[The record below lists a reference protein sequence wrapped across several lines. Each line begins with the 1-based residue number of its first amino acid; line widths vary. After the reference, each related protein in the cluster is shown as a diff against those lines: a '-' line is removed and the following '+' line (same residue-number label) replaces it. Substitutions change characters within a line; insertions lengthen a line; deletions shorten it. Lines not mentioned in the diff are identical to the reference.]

1 MTNPKLNQADQ
12 LMEESLDK
20 PLDLQEALYVIIEKA
35 WVIAICFFVGA
46 LVGLAQIGRTP
57 STYRSVCV
65 LQVDPEQRKVVSFQ
79 DENATDST
87 NSEGLQ
93 TALEGFH
100 SRVFLKRVAK
110 VIQLPNEPLFLAAKP
125 NGQPYTLDE
134 CAGALGGMIDVSARK
149 GTRLIDVAVEHQNP
163 GIAQK
168 LADSF
173 SHEFIKQS
181 IEQRAASAQIAVE
194 FLMDEANK
202 LKAKL
207 QQSEQAMQAYKEKY
221 NSVSLVDKQDIVITK
236 MQALNGQ
243 LSAAKAERLRLET
256 DYNEVKQKTTRTSSD
271 PGSYA
276 TQAEI
281 LLEIPSVANHPVIV
295 DIKKQI
301 ATAEQNISALSLRY
315 KDKHPRMIQA
325 RNQLAESKAALVEN
339 VFKMPAL
346 LRAAYENAVAN
357 EKNFEQA
364 LQAQEKLA
372 LNLNQQ
378 AIPYNVLARD
388 VETDRAV
395 YESILKSLKETD
407 IAKEIVSGNYRIF
420 ESATLPGSPTGPKK
434 VRIMAISMMAGLLSG
449 LALSFGLYMLDSS
462 FRTVDQTEAITGL
475 PVVGM
480 IPRWPRASQSRSAL
494 AILDDPDALVA
505 ESFRSLRAAL
515 AVSGRESLLKVCLFT
530 SALPEEGKTFCAT
543 NYAVA
548 LAQQQLRTVI
558 IDADLRREMVAQ
570 VLLPESPSVGL
581 ASYLAGKADIEDITY
596 PTEIPTLH
604 VIPAGEGAPNPAELL
619 SGNGFGRLIKELS
632 GSFDRIVID
641 SAPINAVSDTLLVL
655 QHCKSI
661 CLVARMGKTPRKV
674 LSRASDLL
682 ARSGSRNVYI
692 VMNQMIPRPSFGGYY
707 HYFSTQYNYGKS
719 YSPSDSVNS

>member
-1 MTNPKLNQADQ
+1 M
-12 LMEESLDK
+12 
-20 PLDLQEALYVIIEKA
+20 
-35 WVIAICFFVGA
+35 
-46 LVGLAQIGRTP
+46 
-57 STYRSVCV
+57 
-65 LQVDPEQRKVVSFQ
+65 
-79 DENATDST
+79 
-87 NSEGLQ
+87 
-93 TALEGFH
+93 EGFH

-295 DIKKQI
+295 DIKRQI

-325 RNQLAESKAALVEN
+325 RNQLAESKAALDEN

-434 VRIMAISMMAGLLSG
+434 VRIMAISMIAGLLSG

-494 AILDDPDALVA
+494 AILDDPDAPVA

-581 ASYLAGKADIEDITY
+581 ATYLAGKADMEDVIY

-655 QHCKSI
+655 QYCKSI

-674 LSRASDLL
+674 LSRACDLL
-682 ARSGSRNVYI
+682 ARSGSRNVHI
-692 VMNQMIPRPSFGGYY
+692 VMNQMIPRPTFGGYY